1 MELYKKITDILF
13 YVMRAT
19 ILRHSLILF
28 GVYLGALTATAQQ
41 NSDEAYRRSL
51 KEVLDTV
58 QARFNVTIKYTDS
71 LVANKWVSYADWRFR
86 SGFEETV
93 DNILKPL
100 DLKLKKDKERVYKL
114 SVYEYY
120 RWTPE
125 EGWAELDRLATAY
138 HDKTSWEVRKAVLR
152 PCLMDALQLNPL
164 PASTG
169 SKPIITAERKYKD
182 YSVQNIALEIFPGV
196 YVSGSLYRPLRYKGK
211 IPVILNPDGHWT
223 KQRYRADCQYR
234 CAMLARMGAM
244 TFSYDLFA
252 WGESLLQFN
261 IEDHRKSLSMTM
273 QVLATLRIMD
283 YLLARPDADTNRV
296 AMTGGSG
303 AGSHTVLLAAID
315 DRIKASVPVVSLSS
329 YFYGGCPCESGM
341 PVHACGGRTNNV
353 EIAAMTAPR
362 PQLVVSDGHDWTDHM
377 PEHDFPYLKKMY
389 GYYGAT
395 DKIENVHLPEEGH
408 DFGINKRKAVYDFM
422 QRQLGLKAFSRL
434 ANGQPD
440 ESGVVIEDEKL
451 LYVFG
456 DNGERLP
463 ANAIHGFAELEKRWK
478 GR

>member
-1 MELYKKITDILF
+1 MKCYKKIIQQVAIMSCSCLMILQ
-13 YVMRAT
+13 A
-19 ILRHSLILF
+19 
-28 GVYLGALTATAQQ
+28 GAQQ
-41 NSDEAYRRSL
+41 NSDEAYRRPL
-51 KEVLDTV
+51 REVLDSIQT
-58 QARFNVTIKYTDS
+58 RFGVTIRYPDS
-71 LVANKWVSYADWRFR
+71 MVNNKWVSYADWRFR
-86 SGFEETV
+86 PGFEETA

-125 EGWAELDRLATAY
+125 EGWAELDRIAALY
-138 HDKTSWEVRKAVLR
+138 NDKKSWEARKAALR
-152 PCLMDALQLNPL
+152 PCLLDALQLNPM
-164 PASTG
+164 PASPG

-182 YSVQNIALEIFPGV
+182 YTVQNIALEIFPGV

-211 IPVILNPDGHWT
+211 IPVILNPDRHWP

-261 IEDHRKSLSMTM
+261 IDDHRRSLSMTM
-273 QVLATLRIMD
+273 QVLATLRITD

-296 AMTGGSG
+296 AITGGSG
-303 AGSHTVLLAAID
+303 AGSHTVLLTAID
-315 DRIKASVPVVSLSS
+315 DRIKVSAPVVSLSS

-341 PVHACGGRTNNV
+341 PIHAWRGRTDNM
-353 EIAAMTAPR
+353 EIAAMAAPR
-362 PQLVVSDGHDWTDHM
+362 PQLVVSDGRDWTDRM

-389 GYYGAT
+389 GYYGVAE
-395 DKIENVHLPEEGH
+395 KVENVHLPDEGH
-408 DFGINKRKAVYDFM
+408 DFGINKRKAVYDFL
-422 QRQLGLKAFSRL
+422 QRQLNLKPFPKL
-434 ANGQPD
+434 ADGQPD
-440 ESGVVIEDEKL
+440 ESGVVIEEEKL

-456 DNGERLP
+456 DKGERLP
-463 ANAIHGFAELEKRWK
+463 ANAVHGFAELEMRWK
-478 GR
+478 GRR